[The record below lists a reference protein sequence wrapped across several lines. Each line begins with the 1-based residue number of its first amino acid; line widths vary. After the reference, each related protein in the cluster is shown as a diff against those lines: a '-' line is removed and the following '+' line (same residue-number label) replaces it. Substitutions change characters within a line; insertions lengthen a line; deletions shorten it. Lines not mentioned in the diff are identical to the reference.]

1 MHINF
6 QFFRLLIL
14 NDKQVAK
21 NGGGLG
27 VDYIIISIGSGF
39 LKGNRA
45 VGTQWLESGQFSPA
59 FSRGKT

>member
-1 MHINF
+1 M
-6 QFFRLLIL
+6 L

-21 NGGGLG
+21 NGGGVG

-59 FSRGKT
+59 LSQGKT